1 VPISTWSDVER
12 FSVERDMPPEA
23 WTGDAEPLEP
33 DPYRFR
39 HRPHPLGAGYLVRVA
54 RELTGLSQERLAERI
69 GTSQASIAK
78 IQSGSR
84 IPTVRTL
91 MRVARAT
98 GFELLLG
105 LREFDSDP
113 PRGDTVDG
121 SVLLGA
127 ILSSPDDDLADFV
140 VLKEPSI
147 FDGPRDTHEV

>member
-1 VPISTWSDVER
+1 VER
-12 FSVERDMPPEA
+12 FSVAGDMPPEA
-23 WTGDAEPLEP
+23 LTGDAEPFEAGP
-33 DPYRFR
+33 CRFR
-39 HRPHPLGAGYLVRVA
+39 HRPHPLGAGYLVLVA
-54 RELTGLSQERLAERI
+54 RELTGLSQERLADRI

-78 IQSGSR
+78 IETGSR

-91 MRVARAT
+91 MRVANAA

-113 PRGDTVDG
+113 PRGDTVD
-121 SVLLGA
+121 SVVLLDA
-127 ILSSPDDDLADFV
+127 ILSSPDDDLSDFV